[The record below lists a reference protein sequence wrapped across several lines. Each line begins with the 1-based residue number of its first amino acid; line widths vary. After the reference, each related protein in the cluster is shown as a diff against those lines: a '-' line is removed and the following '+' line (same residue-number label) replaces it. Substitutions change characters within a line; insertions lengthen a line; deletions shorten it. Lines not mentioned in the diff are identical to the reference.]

1 MSPQIACLRM
11 QSLIGCIC
19 LTILHC
25 AFTDAPSASSEHL
38 NQRKYIYIGCI
49 CFSFLPCAFSNVSSN
64 GPPQTMPSHTG
75 CICMVFLHCAFSNL
89 SSNCDAKSHWLHLF
103 DFLPHFVFS
112 NVCPRRCIITLVGFV
127 RLFSTVHFQMCPQI
141 ACLRRCKVTLVAF
154 I

>member
-1 MSPQIACLRM
+1 MQEGYCNFISCISVNFQNVQMSPQIACLRM

-64 GPPQTMPSHTG
+64 RLPEKMQSHIG
-75 CICMVFLHCAFSNL
+75 CICLTFL
-89 SSNCDAKSHWLHLF
+89 
-103 DFLPHFVFS
+103 
-112 NVCPRRCIITLVGFV
+112 TV
-127 RLFSTVHFQMCPQI
+127 RFQMCPQI
-141 ACLRRCKVTLVAF
+141 LKSCICICICVYTELYLCICAITPICICKFAKKC
-154 I
+154 

>member
-1 MSPQIACLRM
+1 MLPQQIENLVLPRYLVSAGLGFLIFVFKFWNLVEFYNSYGLNWKPRINEWLTKVCDELLGQLKTVQEGYCNFISCISVNFQNVQMSPQIACLRM

-64 GPPQTMPSHTG
+64 GPP
-75 CICMVFLHCAFSNL
+75 
-89 SSNCDAKSHWLHLF
+89 
-103 DFLPHFVFS
+103 
-112 NVCPRRCIITLVGFV
+112 
-127 RLFSTVHFQMCPQI
+127 
-141 ACLRRCKVTLVAF
+141 
-154 I
+154 